1 MLEKIV
7 DPYERK
13 ARLAPALLALV
24 PPASVVF
31 LLYGIEWQP
40 KSAFIGFLASAGIFY
55 LLASIAR
62 ELGKRIEDGLFAR
75 WGGKPTTQLLRHRDR
90 VLDPVTKQRYHRLL
104 SDQIGTDFPSAEDE
118 RNDSEAADHI
128 YVAATRWLL
137 EKTRD
142 KKRFPLL
149 FAENVAY
156 GFRRNCLGLKPF
168 AFVIALASADW
179 VVAVSGV
186 VDGAGVRW
194 DLLPSIPINALGS
207 LAISLI
213 SCTIWLFFVT
223 PRTVRTAAFAYAD
236 MLLRTCE
243 NLAPQKR

>member
-24 PPASVVF
+24 PPAAVVF

-40 KSAFIGFLASAGIFY
+40 KSAFAGFLVSAGIFY

-62 ELGKRIEDGLFAR
+62 ELGKRLEDKLFVR
-75 WGGKPTTQLLRHRDR
+75 WGGKPTTQLLRHRDH
-90 VLDPVTKQRYHRLL
+90 VLDPLTKRRYHGFL
-104 SDQIGTDFPSAEDE
+104 SARIGSDFPSAEDE
-118 RNDSEAADHI
+118 RKDGDAADHV
-128 YVAATRWLL
+128 YAAATRWLL

-142 KKRFPLL
+142 KQRFPLL

-168 AFVIALASADW
+168 ALVIALAAASW
-179 VVAVSGV
+179 VIASSGV
-186 VDGAGVRW
+186 VDGATVRW
-194 DLLPSIPINALGS
+194 DLLHSMPLNAWSS

-213 SCTIWLFFVT
+213 ACAVWSLFVT
-223 PRTVRTAAFAYAD
+223 PRTARTAAFAYAD
-236 MLLRTCE
+236 MLLRSCDA
-243 NLAPQKR
+243 LAEQE